1 MTKIEEL
8 KAAYEAATQGEWRNS
23 EAAVYKKGT
32 NLCIAQCYV
41 TKSNIDT
48 EHDANAH
55 LITLMHNNLP
65 ALLEA
70 ASLLDDLINSYDDTG
85 CDGCGVV
92 DSSINERAVA
102 LREKLQ

>member
-23 EAAVYKKGT
+23 EAAIYKKGT

-48 EHDANAH
+48 EHDANAR

-65 ALLEA
+65 ALLEVVRA
-70 ASLLDDLINSYDDTG
+70 LETIVSSEEFHGDTVVCDFESLQS
-85 CDGCGVV
+85 
-92 DSSINERAVA
+92 VA
-102 LREKLQ
+102 RYALEKLK